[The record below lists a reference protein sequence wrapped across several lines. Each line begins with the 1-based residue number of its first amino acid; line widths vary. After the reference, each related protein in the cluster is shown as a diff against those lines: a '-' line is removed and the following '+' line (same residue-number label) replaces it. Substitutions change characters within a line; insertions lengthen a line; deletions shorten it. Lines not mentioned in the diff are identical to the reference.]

1 MDSNESE
8 VKTQMSRKRKRR
20 AQDMT
25 DHSTHPLSDEVNEES
40 EEVTIDDKL
49 TNEELLEEEKESP
62 NDPFSTHFDRELDAK
77 DIEYLKE
84 SPKKTI
90 KEHEWQQMK
99 RFIDIHNEKYVCDSI
114 ALKQNIRHFS
124 LKNILV
130 ENIAKAV
137 ITSDPKQS
145 PLELNSFQYELLS
158 IISKYKDLLFTERN
172 AQNGE
177 HIRLIYSM
185 HALNHIMKIRTRI
198 LHHNY
203 KISRHVSSDEE
214 YRDQGL
220 TRPKVLI
227 LVPFRD
233 SVLRIVKIL
242 ISLMFGDTKD
252 KSDKKA
258 NVLILVPFRDSVLR
272 IVKILISLMFG
283 DTKDKSD
290 KKANVMNGKRFFEE
304 FSPEDDEPKLHK
316 KPEDYESM
324 FAGNI
329 DDSFRIGLS
338 ITKKSLKLYADFY
351 SADIII
357 CSPLGLRLIIGSEGD
372 SERDYDFLSSI
383 EMVIMDQTDVF
394 LMQNWEHVLHIMKHL
409 HLTPTQS
416 RDVDF
421 SRVRM
426 WVLEGWTQ
434 FYTQLLV
441 FSSITVPMITALFN
455 KHSNNYFGK
464 IVTKNEITSTKAAVS
479 SVYIEVPQMFHRFE
493 CSSLAA
499 SSNERFEFFVSTVL
513 PKFRD
518 KQMSRTMIFIES
530 YFDFV
535 RIRNYF
541 RKQEINFTQVCEYTA
556 PGKVAK
562 ARSMFFNGGRHFML
576 YTERF
581 HFYRRYQIKGIR
593 HLIFYETP
601 NYPHFYSELINFM
614 HISMQGKKYTGDYS
628 AMSCTLI
635 YSKFDAF
642 QLSAIVGTNKAT
654 QMLRSSTP
662 VHMFVT
668 ENNNSDH

>member
-8 VKTQMSRKRKRR
+8 VMANTAVKRK
-20 AQDMT
+20 AQEMDHNLT
-25 DHSTHPLSDEVNEES
+25 DLAIAVTQESTNE
-40 EEVTIDDKL
+40 DKL
-49 TNEELLEEEKESP
+49 TYEEILEEEKECP
-62 NDPFSTHFDRELDAK
+62 NDPFVTHFDRELDAK
-77 DIEYLKE
+77 DIKYL
-84 SPKKTI
+84 SDNPKKNI
-90 KEHEWQQMK
+90 KDHEWTEMK
-99 RFIDIHNEKYVCDSI
+99 KLVEINNDNDIYVCDSI
-114 ALKQNIRHFS
+114 VLKQSVQQFY
-124 LKNILV
+124 LKNIII
-130 ENIAKAV
+130 ENLCKAV
-137 ITSDPKQS
+137 ITSDAKQTS
-145 PLELNSFQYELLS
+145 LELNPFQYELLS

-172 AQNGE
+172 AENGE
-177 HIRLIYSM
+177 HIRLLYSM
-185 HALNHIMKIRTRI
+185 HALNHILKTRSRI

-203 KISRHVSSDEE
+203 KIGRHVSSDEE

-242 ISLMFGDTKD
+242 ISLMFGDIKD
-252 KSDKKA
+252 KSE
-258 NVLILVPFRDSVLR
+258 
-272 IVKILISLMFG
+272 
-283 DTKDKSD
+283 

-304 FSPEDDEPKLHK
+304 FSPDTEEPTLHK

-324 FAGNI
+324 FTGNF

-372 SERDYDFLSSI
+372 AERDFDFLSSI

-416 RDVDF
+416 RNVDF

-426 WVLEGWTQ
+426 WALEGWTQ
-434 FYTQLLV
+434 YYKQFLV

-464 IVTKNEITSTKAAVS
+464 IMTKMEINSMKAAVS
-479 SVYIEVPQMFHRFE
+479 SVYIPCPQMFHRFE

-499 SSNERFEFFVSTVL
+499 SSNQRFEFFVSTIL
-513 PKFRD
+513 PKFRS
-518 KQMSRTMIFIES
+518 KLMGRTMIFIQS

-541 RKQEINFTQVCEYTA
+541 RKEEINFTQVCEYTA
-556 PGKVAK
+556 DGKVAK

-581 HFYRRYQIKGIR
+581 HFYRRYKIKGIR

-601 NYPHFYSELINFM
+601 NYPHFYSELLNFM
-614 HISMQGKKYTGDYS
+614 HISMQGKKFAGDYS
-628 AMSCTLI
+628 EMSCTTI
-635 YSKFDAF
+635 YNKFDAF
-642 QLSAIVGTNKAT
+642 QLSAIVGHNKAT

-662 VHMFVT
+662 IHMFVT
-668 ENNNSDH
+668 ENQITNS